1 MNFRQEEQLN
11 RLVETTALMALYL
24 QDPRP
29 ELKQQC
35 RDKLML
41 NAFPEK
47 IKNDLA
53 DIFAKY
59 VEEVEE

>member
-1 MNFRQEEQLN
+1 M
-11 RLVETTALMALYL
+11 VEVIALMALYL
-24 QDPRP
+24 ENPRP
-29 ELKQQC
+29 ELKKEC

-47 IKNDLA
+47 IKNELS

-59 VEEVEE
+59 VKEVEE

>member
-11 RLVETTALMALYL
+11 RLVEVMALMALYL
-24 QDPRP
+24 ENPRP
-29 ELKQQC
+29 ELKKEC
-35 RDKLML
+35 KDKLML

-47 IKNDLA
+47 IKNDLS

-59 VEEVEE
+59 VKEVEE